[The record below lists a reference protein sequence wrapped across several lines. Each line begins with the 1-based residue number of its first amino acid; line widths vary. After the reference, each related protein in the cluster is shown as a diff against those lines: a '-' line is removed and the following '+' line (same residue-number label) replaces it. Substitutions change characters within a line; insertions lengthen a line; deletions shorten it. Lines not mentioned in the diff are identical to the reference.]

1 MSTSSPPPRA
11 LSRLAVAAVLW
22 CSAWQAMAANPVDVG
37 QVSLLIGQAWV
48 VRADGTQQPLQ
59 RGSAIRVGDRVETA
73 ANGHVHMRFIDNAAV
88 SVRPE
93 SVLHVQAYQYDAQ
106 NPKSNEVRLR
116 VDKGVSRSI
125 SGAATDLDKTRFR
138 LNTPIAAIGVRGTD
152 FIVQTGPT
160 GVRATVSDGTIIV
173 SALGGNCMA
182 AGLGPCAGN
191 DVRELSAEM
200 GRLMAEV
207 RPGDR
212 ATHIVPAADLS
223 LAQALVGYDGRLPG
237 QSVALSAARATGM
250 LAAEPTAAEVQR
262 GNNRAAAGMLGI
274 SSVSADVQ
282 LGNNAAAGGVL
293 GGASFSSTEIQRGND
308 LAAADLVALA
318 QTSVPDLNR
327 RLSRD
332 QVGASALGGSDGG
345 SALVWGRWA
354 ILPAATDKVSVPF
367 SAARV
372 GREITV
378 ADDYV
383 GLFRAKSGEG
393 SDQIAEGLGGRV
405 ELRLSRASASF
416 EVGTRSESASVSA
429 SNLTIDFSRRT
440 FATGLDLLSASGVKG
455 ELRMAGELRPDGIFA
470 VRDADQRVSGA
481 ITLDGKEAG
490 YLFDRSA
497 GGGLFRG
504 RTLWG
509 Q

>member
-1 MSTSSPPPRA
+1 MSISSPRPHA

-22 CSAWQAMAANPVDVG
+22 CSAWQALAANPVDVG

-48 VRADGTQQPLQ
+48 VRADGTQLPLQ

-152 FIVQTGPT
+152 FIVQTGPA
-160 GVRATVSDGTIIV
+160 GVRATVSDGTIVV
-173 SALGGNCMA
+173 SALGGNCQA

-212 ATHIVPAADLS
+212 ATRIVPAADLS
-223 LAQALVGYDGRLPG
+223 LAQSLVGYEVGLPG
-237 QSVALSAARATGM
+237 RPVALSAARASGL
-250 LAAEPTAAEVQR
+250 LAAEPTAAE
-262 GNNRAAAGMLGI
+262 A
-274 SSVSADVQ
+274 
-282 LGNNAAAGGVL
+282 
-293 GGASFSSTEIQRGND
+293 QRGND
-308 LAAADLVALA
+308 RAAADLVTLA
-318 QTSVPDLNR
+318 QTNVPEMNR
-327 RLSRD
+327 AVSLD
-332 QVGASALGGSDGG
+332 

-354 ILPAATDKVSVPF
+354 ILPQANDKVSMPF
-367 SAARV
+367 SVARLARQV
-372 GREITV
+372 TV

-383 GLFRAKSGEG
+383 GLFRSKN
-393 SDQIAEGLGGRV
+393 SDGLEQISEGLGGKV
-405 ELRLSRASASF
+405 EFRLSRASASF
-416 EVGTRSESASVSA
+416 DVGTRSESASVSA

>member
-1 MSTSSPPPRA
+1 MSTSSIRPQA
-11 LSRLAVAAVLW
+11 LSRLVAAAVLW
-22 CSAWQAMAANPVDVG
+22 CSAGQALAANPVDVG

-152 FIVQTGPT
+152 FIVQTDPT
-160 GVRATVSDGTIIV
+160 GVRATVSDGTIVV
-173 SALGGNCMA
+173 SALGGSCQA

-212 ATHIVPAADLS
+212 ATRIVPAADLS
-223 LAQALVGYDGRLPG
+223 LAQSLVGYEAGMPGRP
-237 QSVALSAARATGM
+237 VALSAARASGL
-250 LAAEPTAAEVQR
+250 LAAEPTAAE
-262 GNNRAAAGMLGI
+262 A
-274 SSVSADVQ
+274 
-282 LGNNAAAGGVL
+282 
-293 GGASFSSTEIQRGND
+293 QRGND
-308 LAAADLVALA
+308 RAAADLVTLA
-318 QTSVPDLNR
+318 QTNVPEMNR
-327 RLSRD
+327 AVNLD
-332 QVGASALGGSDGG
+332 

-354 ILPAATDKVSVPF
+354 ILPQANDKVSMPF
-367 SAARV
+367 SVARL
-372 GREITV
+372 GRQVTV
-378 ADDYV
+378 ADEYV
-383 GLFRAKSGEG
+383 GLFRSRDSDG
-393 SDQIAEGLGGRV
+393 SELISEGLGGKV
-405 ELRLSRASASF
+405 EFRLSRASASF
-416 EVGTRSESASVSA
+416 DIGARSEAAAVSA

-440 FATGLDLLSASGVKG
+440 FATGLDLVSASGVKG

-470 VRDADQRVSGA
+470 VRDVDQRVSGA
-481 ITLDGKEAG
+481 VTLDGKEAG